1 MWLLVQVV
9 RGSKHFEAE
18 SRVNNQ
24 VLICDTSEMVISG
37 RSFGSQGYR
46 FEARKGNEAFTV
58 CDFPAVDAATSLVD
72 KFGELAQRLEAVG
85 APARR

>member
-18 SRVNNQ
+18 SRINNQ

-37 RSFGSQGYR
+37 RSFGADGYR
-46 FEARKGNEAFTV
+46 FEARRGNESFTV
-58 CDFPAVDAATSLVD
+58 CDFPTIDVGVSLVD